1 MDRAYRQPVTTANDN
16 QPERASVAF
25 DKTFGT
31 RLRQARE
38 RAGISQ
44 EHLAVNLLVMHD
56 VNWHQT
62 TVGKTE
68 AGERPIR
75 LNEAVAVADLLGVPL
90 HELVYDRGDDAPR
103 IERVALAYAELA
115 RIRGEIDTQLSRL
128 RREMTS
134 SPEGS
139 DA

>member
-1 MDRAYRQPVTTANDN
+1 VTTANFN
-16 QPERASVAF
+16 QSERPGVAF
-25 DKTFGT
+25 DKAFGI

-38 RAGISQ
+38 RAGLSQ
-44 EHLAVNLLVMHD
+44 EHLSVNLLVMHD

-68 AGERPIR
+68 AGERPVR
-75 LNEAVAVADLLGVPL
+75 LNEAVALADLLGVPL
-90 HELVYDRGDDAPR
+90 HELAYDRADDAPR

-115 RIRGEIDTQLSRL
+115 RLRGEIDTQLSRL
-128 RREMTS
+128 RREMTA